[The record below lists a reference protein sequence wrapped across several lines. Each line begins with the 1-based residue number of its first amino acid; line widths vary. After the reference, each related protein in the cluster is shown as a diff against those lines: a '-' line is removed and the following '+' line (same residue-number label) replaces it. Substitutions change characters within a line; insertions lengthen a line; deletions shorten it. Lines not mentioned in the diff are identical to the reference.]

1 MINDID
7 INEIVVSN
15 KFPFGEQ
22 NFRCFTGYKD
32 NKEIRPL
39 CKFFPNMSIYK
50 IYSDKTKCIYFMI
63 KDEHVFDKYMT
74 IWEKA
79 SNIIIRKFNSG
90 LIHNKKYLKA
100 ETLSTQ
106 KKAFNIFI
114 YL

>member
-50 IYSDKTKCIYFMI
+50 IYSDKTK
-63 KDEHVFDKYMT
+63 
-74 IWEKA
+74 
-79 SNIIIRKFNSG
+79 RKCSPVPHDRPPSL
-90 LIHNKKYLKA
+90 LIFGFFVGSLISYL
-100 ETLSTQ
+100 EPP
-106 KKAFNIFI
+106 FI
-114 YL
+114 DI